1 MVVVLGTEK
10 IACEI
15 SVHVVHNNW
24 NMKNKKSKQAIS
36 TMKGRAGPA
45 SEQEASLYLL
55 QSRRQAC
62 TCFRAGGKPVPAS
75 EQEASLY
82 LHQSRRQVCIPT
94 SEQEASLYTY
104 IRAGGKS
111 VPTSEQEASVYL
123 HHLGCKVSVL
133 ELILE
138 ILQQVEGC
146 GPQCGDKLLADY
158 ARPDKEKE
166 QHP

>member
-1 MVVVLGTEK
+1 MVLVLGTEK

-15 SVHVVHNNW
+15 SVHVHNNW
-24 NMKNKKSKQAIS
+24 NMKNKKSKQATS
-36 TMKGRAGPA
+36 TMKGRAEGKSVPA
-45 SEQEASLYLL
+45 SEQEARLYLH

-62 TCFRAGGKPVPAS
+62 SCIRAGGKPVPAS
-75 EQEASLY
+75 EQEASLF
-82 LHQSRRQVCIPT
+82 LHQSRRQVC
-94 SEQEASLYTY
+94 TY

-111 VPTSEQEASVYL
+111 VPTSEQEVSLYL
-123 HHLGCKVSVL
+123 HHLRCKVSVL

-138 ILQQVEGC
+138 VLQQVEGC